1 MSNYMSN
8 FLRLQLNTTEVH
20 CVCKHGVLSLIYKM
34 SLSSIQGVQC
44 TSVFILLCFVI
55 KIQHQ
60 KQRPMQIYCSPTLFY
75 VNMTTWNLNISK
87 KKDFFSIYENQEN
100 FFSFLKSQRLN
111 DELNFRRR
119 LLSSEMRCNVLVLLD
134 LMFLVDWFQQ
144 KAILVKFSP
153 QATPVNKLF
162 IYLFIYLI
170 SVSCR
175 PCLILSKHDIG
186 VYGMITLHNSLWCI
200 L

>member
-1 MSNYMSN
+1 
-8 FLRLQLNTTEVH
+8 
-20 CVCKHGVLSLIYKM
+20 
-34 SLSSIQGVQC
+34 
-44 TSVFILLCFVI
+44 
-55 KIQHQ
+55 
-60 KQRPMQIYCSPTLFY
+60 
-75 VNMTTWNLNISK
+75 MTTWNLNISK

-111 DELNFRRR
+111 DELDFPRR

-162 IYLFIYLI
+162 IYLFI
-170 SVSCR
+170 
-175 PCLILSKHDIG
+175 
-186 VYGMITLHNSLWCI
+186 
-200 L
+200 